1 MRWRSNIWRTGS
13 TMGNAEAHR
22 ILDLAR
28 AGVAVHEALITAAL
42 VATGDLTTEVME

>member
-1 MRWRSNIWRTGS
+1 MSSAQG
-13 TMGNAEAHR
+13 HR

-28 AGVAVHEALITAAL
+28 GGVAVHEALITAAL